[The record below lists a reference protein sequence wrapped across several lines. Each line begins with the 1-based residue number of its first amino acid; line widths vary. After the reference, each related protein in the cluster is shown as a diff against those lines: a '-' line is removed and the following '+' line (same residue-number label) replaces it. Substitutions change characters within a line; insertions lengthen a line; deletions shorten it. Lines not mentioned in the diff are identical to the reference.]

1 MQSIVKV
8 FMNKACNTDIR
19 EMLDEVCVLTIIKV
33 YALILLVGHYEL
45 QLVKKSFHHAM
56 PKVSKARPLSTWP
69 NW

>member
-19 EMLDEVCVLTIIKV
+19 DMLDEVCVLTIIKV
-33 YALILLVGHYEL
+33 YALILLVEHYEL
-45 QLVKKSFHHAM
+45 QLVKNLSIM
-56 PKVSKARPLSTWP
+56 QCPKFLRRSLSTWP